1 MPVFIGKHKLM
12 EGMTETD
19 VKEGWGK
26 YKASAQKNGL
36 KPIHANYSIEKG
48 FAYCETEA
56 PSAQAVH
63 DAHSQVEIPLE
74 DVIEVVTLE

>member
-1 MPVFIGKHKLM
+1 MGKHKLM
-12 EGMTETD
+12 EGMTEAD

-26 YKASAQKNGL
+26 YKVAAKAKGL
-36 KPIHANYSIEKG
+36 KTHHANYSIEKG

-56 PSAQAVH
+56 SNAQDVR
-63 DAHSQVEIPLE
+63 DAHSGAEIPLE